1 MADNPIRFESIP
13 WRRML
18 PWLALTRAFWI
29 AVDLRKLVLAAAGLL
44 LVSAGSLVFD
54 RLPFARESL
63 EEPPPAGSLSGR
75 WPWQWTLGYRVPP
88 QQDQIAED
96 DLLAEFRG
104 VLDHP
109 LRTIRRVLG
118 NWPIVVHPL
127 RAMAEP
133 AVRLFRGNT
142 GWPGLADAVTRLLWA
157 LVVWSVFGGA
167 IGRIA
172 AVQFARDQ
180 QIGIRESLEFSL
192 RRFFGYVS
200 APLLP
205 LTGVAVLWMLCV
217 VGGWLGRIPGG
228 FGETVLGLL
237 WGLELVFGLMMAV
250 ILIGVAGGWPL
261 MLATIGVEGTD
272 GFDGLSRM
280 YNYVFERPLY
290 YIWQIGVVVV
300 YGSAVIFFVGLMA
313 QLLVHLAVWGVSWGQ
328 GHSATAAMLHGSPPT
343 VFREMQVL
351 GESMPEVSMGI
362 GAQIARGWMCALA
375 TLVFGFV
382 YSYFWTTATIMYF
395 TLRRSVDAND
405 FDEVFIEDEQ
415 EADDLLPLVGA
426 ASMGATGQ
434 VVPPIDPAAQPTD
447 PANATAPVDLN
458 P

>member
-1 MADNPIRFESIP
+1 MTDNPIRIESIP

-54 RLPFARESL
+54 RLPFGRQSPQQ
-63 EEPPPAGSLSGR
+63 PPRPDSASGT
-75 WPWQWTLGYRVPP
+75 WPWEWSLGYRVAPT
-88 QQDQIAED
+88 DDRRLDD

-109 LRTIRRVLG
+109 HATVRRVLG
-118 NWPIVVHPL
+118 NWQIVLHPL

-133 AVRLFRGNT
+133 VIRVFQGDT
-142 GWPGLADAVTRLLWA
+142 SWPELADAVTRLIWA
-157 LVVWSVFGGA
+157 LVVWSVIGGA

-180 QIGIRESLEFSL
+180 QIGIRESLGFAVS
-192 RRFFGYVS
+192 RFFGYVS

-205 LTGVAVLWMLCV
+205 LCGVAVLWMLCV
-217 VGGWLGRIPGG
+217 IGGWLGRIPGV
-228 FGETVLGLL
+228 GEIVLGLL
-237 WGLELVFGLMMAV
+237 WSLELVLGLMMAV

-290 YIWQIGVVVV
+290 YVWQIGVVVV

-328 GHSATAAMLHGSPPT
+328 GYSATTAMLSGSPST
-343 VFREMQVL
+343 VLRGMQAL
-351 GESMPEVSMGI
+351 GSNASAGI

-415 EADDLLPLVGA
+415 EADDLLPLVGV
-426 ASMGATGQ
+426 ASMGSPGQ
-434 VVPPIDPAAQPTD
+434 PGPPIDPAVQPSNTS
-447 PANATAPVDLN
+447 TPVDLT